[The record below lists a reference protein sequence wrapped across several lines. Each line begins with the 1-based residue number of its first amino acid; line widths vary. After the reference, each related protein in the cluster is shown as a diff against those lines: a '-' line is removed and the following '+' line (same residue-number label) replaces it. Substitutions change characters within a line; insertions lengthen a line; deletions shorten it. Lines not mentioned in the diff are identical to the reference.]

1 MRASV
6 CTLAGRRRRRSGAN
20 DNLSHKERKRKSAER
35 KERGA
40 ETCEWWARVGKK
52 MKPYEKDGTGRDTKE
67 H

>member
-1 MRASV
+1 MRAERGEGEV
-6 CTLAGRRRRRSGAN
+6 RRVCAYMCTLAGRRRSGAN

-52 MKPYEKDGTGRDTKE
+52 DEAL
-67 H
+67 